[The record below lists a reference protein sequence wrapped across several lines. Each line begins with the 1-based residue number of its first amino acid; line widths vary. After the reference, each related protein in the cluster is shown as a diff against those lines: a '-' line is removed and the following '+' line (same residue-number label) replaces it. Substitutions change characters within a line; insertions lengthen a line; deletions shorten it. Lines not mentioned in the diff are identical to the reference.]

1 MLGLHVPPVIL
12 QSAFSTNAASPCGD
26 LGDPL
31 TLLRTMPRGAPG
43 PSGGDGA
50 PQTPAS
56 EVMQMALGT
65 FRGDV
70 DVAPEWLVLPFVRTV
85 LDGLAAAAAGA
96 SRGQREPRE
105 PTLGFSKGDSV
116 IARAI
121 LKAKAADWPVQ
132 RLVVIHNL
140 FRQKIREGNV
150 AANRWTSEH
159 PGASEQCL
167 RIVMFVKQEIRFVAQ
182 TVGEQLD
189 VKVHW
194 TEEEQPR
201 AYIRGDAEMQ
211 TMLAA
216 ADTGEVCEVQF
227 QRFVNSVMANLVPT
241 FKEILRVQVWKTS
254 DADDVHPL
262 VVLDVH
268 AKTPDGEFDCSVPPY
283 SDTESNRNTV
293 WINRRRSEEASRLW
307 EIMVATNGIFKTL
320 GHQRFSTIF
329 LNDPSGAGAGGAT
342 HVSDPNFVRS
352 VRPRRNLP

>member
-1 MLGLHVPPVIL
+1 
-12 QSAFSTNAASPCGD
+12 
-26 LGDPL
+26 
-31 TLLRTMPRGAPG
+31 
-43 PSGGDGA
+43 
-50 PQTPAS
+50 
-56 EVMQMALGT
+56 MALGA

-70 DVAPEWLVLPFVRTV
+70 DVAPEWFVLPFVRII

-105 PTLGFSKGDSV
+105 PTLGFSKDASV

-121 LKAKAADWPVQ
+121 LKAEAADWSVQ
-132 RLVVIHNL
+132 RLVAIHNL

-194 TEEEQPR
+194 TEEEHVDTSDPVT
-201 AYIRGDAEMQ
+201 DAEMQ

-241 FKEILRVQVWKTS
+241 FKEILRVQVWKAS

-283 SDTESNRNTV
+283 SGTESNRNTV

-352 VRPRRNLP
+352 VRRRNLP

>member
-1 MLGLHVPPVIL
+1 
-12 QSAFSTNAASPCGD
+12 
-26 LGDPL
+26 
-31 TLLRTMPRGAPG
+31 
-43 PSGGDGA
+43 
-50 PQTPAS
+50 
-56 EVMQMALGT
+56 
-65 FRGDV
+65 
-70 DVAPEWLVLPFVRTV
+70 
-85 LDGLAAAAAGA
+85 
-96 SRGQREPRE
+96 
-105 PTLGFSKGDSV
+105 
-116 IARAI
+116 
-121 LKAKAADWPVQ
+121 
-132 RLVVIHNL
+132 LVVIHNL

-194 TEEEQPR
+194 TEEEHVDTSDPVT
-201 AYIRGDAEMQ
+201 DAEMQ

-241 FKEILRVQVWKTS
+241 FKEILRVQVWKAS